1 MSMKKLFPIIMFCM
15 SMMLPL
21 VSCTNLDETNQRLD
35 DLEYQVTDLQS
46 TLKVLSDAFNEGKQI
61 KNITTIDDG
70 FGGWKVTFSD
80 NSYIEI
86 PNTKKIEE
94 ARITPILKVD

>member
-61 KNITTIDDG
+61 KNIT
-70 FGGWKVTFSD
+70 
-80 NSYIEI
+80 
-86 PNTKKIEE
+86 NTMRKLIIRLPK
-94 ARITPILKVD
+94 TVVQKNCPL

>member
-1 MSMKKLFPIIMFCM
+1 MKKLFPIIMFCM

-61 KNITTIDDG
+61 KDYSKKELNGWTKQLMTCNDLNDNITL
-70 FGGWKVTFSD
+70 
-80 NSYIEI
+80 SYII
-86 PNTKKIEE
+86 I
-94 ARITPILKVD
+94 